1 MIYIVTTELFP
12 NGLAATQRIKC
23 YAKGIV
29 ESGYD
34 CQVLCLNRLEDPD
47 KPMGN
52 VKARGRI
59 GGYTFRYIGESTM
72 KSNSSLM
79 AHLVKGLDTLH
90 FVILMLFHFKK
101 EDKVLL
107 YSYSVMLLNI
117 VLAVAKMKGFE
128 VYYELNEHPS
138 VHIPGFEIDEKSSS
152 DLQQLYKRFHE
163 LTGILCISTPLK
175 DLMVKC
181 GIAENKV
188 HIVNM
193 LVDPSRFEGLRKQ
206 PVEPYIGYCGA
217 ADNNKDGVN
226 QLIEAF
232 AMISPKYPRHS
243 LYIMGPKRSDCDNE
257 ALAKKLGVDK
267 KVVFTGMVSSDKLPQ
282 MLVNATV
289 LALAR
294 PQSRQAKY
302 GFPTKL
308 GEYLYTGNPVVVT
321 SVGDIPLFLKNED
334 SAYLVTP
341 DSINDIAVQ
350 LDKSLSDGNAI
361 QIGENGRKVAE
372 LNFSQEKVTSQ
383 LLDALNIL
391 EK

>member
-23 YAKGIV
+23 YAKGIA
-29 ESGYD
+29 ESGND
-34 CQVLCLNRLEDPD
+34 CLVLCLNRLEDPD
-47 KPMGN
+47 RPMGN
-52 VKARGRI
+52 REAQGHI
-59 GGYTFRYIGESTM
+59 DGYIYRYIGGSTI
-72 KSNSSLM
+72 KSKSSLKS
-79 AHLVKGLDTLH
+79 HLIKGQDTFH
-90 FVILMLFHFKK
+90 FVLLMLFHFKK

-107 YSYSVMLLNI
+107 YSYSVMLLNL

-138 VHIPGFEIDEKSSS
+138 IHMPGFEIDENSS
-152 DLQQLYKRFHE
+152 DDLRKLYKRFCK

-175 DLMVKC
+175 DLLVKC
-181 GIAENKV
+181 GIAANKV

-193 LVDPSRFEGLRKQ
+193 LVDSSRFEGLRKQ
-206 PVEPYIGYCGA
+206 PVEPYIAYCGA

-232 AMISPKYPRHS
+232 AIISPKYPRHS

-257 ALAKKLGVDK
+257 ALAKKLGVDN
-267 KVVFTGMVSSDKLPQ
+267 KVVFTGMVGSDKLPQ
-282 MLVNATV
+282 MLVNATI

-321 SVGDIPLFLKNED
+321 SVGDIPSFLKNEI
-334 SAYLVTP
+334 SAYLAIP
-341 DSINDIAVQ
+341 GNINDIAAQ
-350 LDKSLSDGNAI
+350 LDKGLTDDNAI
-361 QIGENGRKVAE
+361 QIGENGRKVAM
-372 LNFSQEKVTSQ
+372 LNFSNEKVISQ
-383 LLDALNIL
+383 LKRALKI
-391 EK
+391 

>member
-23 YAKGIV
+23 YAKGIA
-29 ESGYD
+29 ESGND

-47 KPMGN
+47 RPMGN
-52 VKARGRI
+52 VEARGYI
-59 GGYTFRYIGESTM
+59 DGYTYRYIGESTM
-72 KSNSSLM
+72 KSSSSLM
-79 AHLVKGLDTLH
+79 AHLIKGLDTLR

-117 VLAVAKMKGFE
+117 VLAVAKMKSFE

-138 VHIPGFEIDEKSSS
+138 IHMPGFEIDENSS
-152 DLQQLYKRFHE
+152 DDLRKLYKRFHK
-163 LTGILCISTPLK
+163 LTGILCISTSLK
-175 DLMVKC
+175 ELLVKC

-232 AMISPKYPRHS
+232 AMISSKYPRHS

-257 ALAKKLGVDK
+257 TLAKKLGIDN
-267 KVVFTGMVSSDKLPQ
+267 KVVFTGMVNSDKLPQ
-282 MLVNATV
+282 KLVNATV

-308 GEYLYTGNPVVVT
+308 GEYLCTGNPVVVT
-321 SVGDIPLFLKNED
+321 SVGDIPLYLKNEY
-334 SAYLVTP
+334 SAYLATP
-341 DSINDIAVQ
+341 DTINDIAAQ
-350 LDKSLSDGNAI
+350 LDKSLSAVNAI

-372 LNFSQEKVTSQ
+372 LNFSNEKVISQ
-383 LLDALNIL
+383 LKKALKI
-391 EK
+391 